1 LVVIPRR
8 RALLAAGFLLAFA
21 ACSRDESAVL
31 VRAQLHAEPVTGLT
45 VRAYPF
51 DPDQILDSLAALAS
65 APRPQFPELE
75 RELAAYEPA
84 SDTRLQE
91 ASRPW
96 LALRDTVAAL
106 SDSLNRMDRRSPAY
120 ARMYERFRQLYAR
133 LAQRAA
139 ERDAALREV
148 NGDHVDLARRA
159 QAAAESLRVWE
170 HETFATYA
178 EAAQAALQ
186 HSGHTVYDP
195 STDQVG
201 ALELELP
208 RGNWWLIARWADPH
222 NPFQE
227 YYWNVPLRSSGWLP
241 LWIPLMDGNSERRW
255 RH

>member
-1 LVVIPRR
+1 MLTIPRR
-8 RALLAAGFLLAFA
+8 RALLAAGFFVALT
-21 ACSRDESAVL
+21 ACSGDESTVS
-31 VRAQLHAEPVTGLT
+31 VRAQLHEEPVSGLI

-51 DPDQILDSLAALAS
+51 DPDRILDSLAALA
-65 APRPQFPELE
+65 AEQRPSFPELE
-75 RELAAYEPA
+75 RELAEYEPA
-84 SDTRLQE
+84 SDTRLRE
-91 ASRPW
+91 ASTPW

-120 ARMYERFRQLYAR
+120 GRMYERFRSLYAR

-170 HETFATYA
+170 HDAYA
-178 EAAQAALQ
+178 SYTEVAQTALQ
-186 HSGHTVYDP
+186 ASGYSVLEAPTG
-195 STDQVG
+195 QAG
-201 ALELELP
+201 EAELELP
-208 RGNWWLIARWADPH
+208 RGEWWLIARWTDPH

-227 YYWNVPLRSSGWLP
+227 YYWNVRLRSTGWLP
-241 LWIPLMDGNSERRW
+241 LHVPLMGGNSLRRW

>member
-1 LVVIPRR
+1 
-8 RALLAAGFLLAFA
+8 LLAAGFLLAVV
-21 ACSRDESAVL
+21 ACGRDESAVI
-31 VRAQLHAEPVTGLT
+31 VRARWHEEPIAELT

-51 DPDQILDSLAALAS
+51 DPDRILDSLAALAS
-65 APRPQFPELE
+65 VPRPQFPELE
-75 RELAAYEPA
+75 QELATYQPA
-84 SDTRLQE
+84 NDSRLQD

-106 SDSLNRMDRRSPAY
+106 SDSLNGMDRRSPAY
-120 ARMYERFRQLYAR
+120 APMYERFRQLYAR

-139 ERDAALREV
+139 ERDAALRAV

-170 HETFATYA
+170 LEAFAAYA
-178 EAAQAALQ
+178 EAAQTALQ
-186 HSGHTVYDP
+186 HSGHAVYDP
-195 STDQVG
+195 STNEAG
-201 ALELELP
+201 AVELELP
-208 RGNWWLIARWADPH
+208 PGNWWLIARWTDPH

-241 LWIPLMDGNSERRW
+241 LWVPLMDGNSRRRW